1 MAADLVMAAHFLL
14 AAFVTLGLVVI
25 PLGYKFGWTWVRNRR
40 LRISH
45 ASVMGFVTA
54 ETVVGLT
61 CPLTILEHNLRGD
74 SLTQSFVSH
83 WVQRVLYWDL
93 PHEVFI
99 GLYFSCFT
107 WVAIIM
113 AMVSAYCE
121 AQVKYKW
128 ALSHFPAISGATY
141 YLNRSITC

>member
-14 AAFVTLGLVVI
+14 AAFVALGLLVI
-25 PLGYKFGWTWVRNRR
+25 PFGYKFGWTWVRNRR

-54 ETVVGLT
+54 ETIVGLT

-99 GLYFSCFT
+99 GFYFSCFT
-107 WVAIIM
+107 WVALLWRWCPPN
-113 AMVSAYCE
+113 A
-121 AQVKYKW
+121 K
-128 ALSHFPAISGATY
+128 L
-141 YLNRSITC
+141 R